1 MKPWKVRLPLFFL
14 FFSLLSLS
22 SFFNLRLFHSQP
34 ATLAPTITLLPP
46 KSLKAFSFGFS
57 NLLADAYFIWTIQ
70 AFGIPGKTPAFS
82 DLETVMTVIGEL
94 DPSEPGPFS
103 VGSLIAYYQGG
114 RPDLALKVLEI
125 GMRLQPG
132 EWTLPYEAGHYM
144 RKAKRYSLASRLFEI
159 AAHKEGAPSFIKR
172 LQVDALKSSGD
183 SRNAFLLWQ
192 EILHG
197 ATTDYEREVAG
208 RHLYELKTELDR
220 EELEP
225 LVEHYRRLFN
235 RLPQS
240 WNDMIAASLLPSPP
254 LDYDGEPYILTQEG
268 KIQSRKRFSWK
279 R

>member
-1 MKPWKVRLPLFFL
+1 M
-14 FFSLLSLS
+14 
-22 SFFNLRLFHSQP
+22 
-34 ATLAPTITLLPP
+34 
-46 KSLKAFSFGFS
+46 
-57 NLLADAYFIWTIQ
+57 
-70 AFGIPGKTPAFS
+70 
-82 DLETVMTVIGEL
+82 
-94 DPSEPGPFS
+94 
-103 VGSLIAYYQGG
+103 
-114 RPDLALKVLEI
+114 
-125 GMRLQPG
+125 
-132 EWTLPYEAGHYM
+132 
-144 RKAKRYSLASRLFEI
+144 
-159 AAHKEGAPSFIKR
+159 
-172 LQVDALKSSGD
+172 DALKSSGD

-240 WNDMIAASLLPSPP
+240 WNDMIAASLLSSPP